1 MIQPISIGRHK
12 IERPILLA
20 PMSGVSD
27 LPFRRLAWR
36 YGVGLVV
43 SEMVACEALAN
54 KSKEMASRMEGE
66 GIGIH
71 VVQLAGREE
80 KWMAEG
86 ARIAEGDGADIL
98 DINMGCPA
106 RKVTSGYSGSA
117 LMQDPD
123 HALRLIEATVNAT
136 SLPVC
141 LKMRLGWDDSSINA
155 PQIAERAENAGVQMI
170 TIHGRT
176 RCQFYKGKADWRA
189 IKQVAD
195 AITVPLIANG
205 DVTQLSQIDEIMNQ
219 SGADGVMI
227 GRGAYGRPWFPGYV
241 ASRTCPDDQPPMPE
255 PTLEEKAELAA
266 EHYEALLFHY
276 GTKVGVRAA
285 RKHLGW
291 YLDDAG
297 IKSAEHRKNIMTGVE
312 PVDVL
317 KSLKQSFLEAASNL
331 QNTQVAA

>member
-36 YGVGLVV
+36 YGAGLVV

-54 KSKEMASRMEGE
+54 KSREMASRMEGE

-86 ARIAEGDGADIL
+86 ARIAEGNGADIL

-141 LKMRLGWDDSSINA
+141 LKMRLGWDDNSINA
-155 PQIAERAENAGVQMI
+155 PQIAEWAENAGIQMI

-176 RCQFYKGKADWRA
+176 RCQFYKGKADWVA
-189 IKQVAD
+189 IKQVAN
-195 AITVPLIANG
+195 AISVPLIANG
-205 DVTQLSQIDEIMNQ
+205 DVTELSQVDEIMHQ

-241 ASRTCPDDQPPMPE
+241 ASRVCPDQHETPE
-255 PTLEEKAELAA
+255 PSLQEKAALAA
-266 EHYEALLFHY
+266 EHYDAIICHY
-276 GTKVGVRAA
+276 GIKVGVRAA

-291 YLDDAG
+291 YMDDAG
-297 IKSAEHRKNIMTGVE
+297 IGSAELRKKIMTSTEPTEVLTSLQKAFSEGATGSKNIR
-312 PVDVL
+312 
-317 KSLKQSFLEAASNL
+317 
-331 QNTQVAA
+331 VAA

>member
-36 YGVGLVV
+36 YGAGLVV

-54 KSKEMASRMEGE
+54 KSREMASRMEGE

-86 ARIAEGDGADIL
+86 ARIAEDNGADVL

-141 LKMRLGWDDSSINA
+141 LKMRLGWDDNSINA
-155 PQIAERAENAGVQMI
+155 PQIAERAENAGIQMI

-176 RCQFYKGKADWRA
+176 RCQFYKGKADWAA
-189 IKQVAD
+189 IRDVAE
-195 AITVPLIANG
+195 AINVPLIANG
-205 DVTQLSQIDEIMNQ
+205 DVTELSQVDEIMSQ

-227 GRGAYGRPWFPGYV
+227 GRGSYGRPWFPGYV
-241 ASRTCPDDQPPMPE
+241 ASRVCDNQQELPE
-255 PTLEEKAELAA
+255 PTQQEKAELAA
-266 EHYEALLFHY
+266 EHYNALMEHY
-276 GTKVGVRAA
+276 GVKVGVRAA

-291 YLDDAG
+291 YMDDIG
-297 IKSAEHRKNIMTGVE
+297 VKNTDFRQKIMTSTEPEEVLAILERAFAEVE
-312 PVDVL
+312 TETKD
-317 KSLKQSFLEAASNL
+317 
-331 QNTQVAA
+331 TQVAA

>member
-1 MIQPISIGRHK
+1 MLQPISIGRHK
-12 IERPILLA
+12 IARPIFLA

-36 YGVGLVV
+36 YGAGLVV

-54 KSKEMASRMEGE
+54 KSREMATRMEGE

-80 KWMAEG
+80 KWMSEG
-86 ARIAEGDGADIL
+86 ARIATGNGAHIL

-117 LMQDPD
+117 LMRDPD
-123 HALRLIEATVNAT
+123 HALRLIEATVKAT

-141 LKMRLGWDDSSINA
+141 LKMRLGWDDNSLNA
-155 PQIAERAENAGVQMI
+155 PEIARRAEDAGVQLI

-176 RCQFYKGKADWRA
+176 RCQFYKGKADWTA
-189 IKQVAD
+189 ISKVAD
-195 AITVPLIANG
+195 AISIPLIANG
-205 DVTQLSQIDEIMNQ
+205 DVTELNQIAPILRA
-219 SGADGVMI
+219 SKADGVMI

-241 ASRTCPDDQPPMPE
+241 ASQVCDGQDAVSEPD
-255 PTLEEKAELAA
+255 LSEKAELAA
-266 EHYEALLFHY
+266 EHYEAILTHY
-276 GTKVGVRAA
+276 GSIVGVRAA

-297 IKSAEHRKNIMTGVE
+297 VVAPKARKEIMTGTE
-312 PVDVL
+312 PDRVL
-317 KSLKQSFLEAASNL
+317 KSLVDAFNAHQDTKQQQAA
-331 QNTQVAA
+331 A

>member
-1 MIQPISIGRHK
+1 MIPPICIGRHK
-12 IERPILLA
+12 IECPVYLA

-36 YGVGLVV
+36 YGAGLVV

-54 KSKEMASRMEGE
+54 KSREMATRARGE
-66 GIGIH
+66 GVGIH

-86 ARIAEGDGADIL
+86 AKIAADNGADIL

-106 RKVTSGYSGSA
+106 RKVTHGYSGSA

-136 SLPVC
+136 ELPVC
-141 LKMRLGWDDSSINA
+141 LKMRLGWDENSLNA
-155 PQIAERAENAGVQMI
+155 DEIARRAEGAGIQLV

-176 RCQFYKGKADWRA
+176 RNQFYKGKADWAA
-189 IKQVAD
+189 IRRVSD
-195 AITVPLIANG
+195 SVRIPVIANG
-205 DVTQLSQIDEIMNQ
+205 DIVALDQIENVLKR
-219 SGADGVMI
+219 SGADGIMI

-241 ASRTCPDDQPPMPE
+241 TSRVSSNPNPMPE
-255 PTLEEKAELAA
+255 PLRDEKHALAS
-266 EHYEALLFHY
+266 EHYEAILSHY
-276 GTKVGVRAA
+276 GIKVGIRAA

-297 IKSAEHRKNIMTGVE
+297 ISNSGLRKDILTGTD
-312 PVDVL
+312 PKTVL
-317 KSLKQSFLEAASNL
+317 KDLDEAFSSAPETNEKLEIAA
-331 QNTQVAA
+331 

>member
-1 MIQPISIGRHK
+1 MIPPICIGRHK
-12 IERPILLA
+12 IECPVYLA

-36 YGVGLVV
+36 FGAGLVV

-54 KSKEMASRMEGE
+54 KSREMATRAQGE
-66 GIGIH
+66 GVGIH

-86 ARIAEGDGADIL
+86 ARIAADNGADIL

-106 RKVTSGYSGSA
+106 RKVTHGYSGSA

-136 SLPVC
+136 DLPVC
-141 LKMRLGWDDSSINA
+141 LKMRLGWDENSLNA
-155 PQIAERAENAGVQMI
+155 DEIARRAEGAGIQLV

-176 RCQFYKGKADWRA
+176 RNQFYKGKADWSA
-189 IKQVAD
+189 IRKVSD
-195 AITVPLIANG
+195 SVRIPVIANG
-205 DVTQLSQIDEIMNQ
+205 DIVALDQIENVLKL

-227 GRGAYGRPWFPGYV
+227 GRGAYGKPWFPGYV
-241 ASRTCPDDQPPMPE
+241 TSRLSNNPNPIAE
-255 PTLEEKAELAA
+255 PTRKEKHALAA
-266 EHYEALLFHY
+266 EHYEAILSHY
-276 GTKVGVRAA
+276 GIKIGIRAA

-291 YLDDAG
+291 YLHDAG
-297 IKSAEHRKNIMTGVE
+297 INNPELRKDIMTGTD
-312 PVDVL
+312 PQHIL
-317 KSLKQSFLEAASNL
+317 KALSDAFSSAPETNEKLEIAA
-331 QNTQVAA
+331 

>member
-1 MIQPISIGRHK
+1 MIPPICIGRHK
-12 IERPILLA
+12 IECPVYLA

-36 YGVGLVV
+36 YGAGLVV

-54 KSKEMASRMEGE
+54 KSREMATRARGE
-66 GIGIH
+66 GVGIH

-86 ARIAEGDGADIL
+86 ARIAADNGADIL

-106 RKVTSGYSGSA
+106 RKVTHGYSGSA

-136 SLPVC
+136 ELPVC
-141 LKMRLGWDDSSINA
+141 LKMRLGWDENSLNA
-155 PQIAERAENAGVQMI
+155 DEIARRAEDAGIQLV

-176 RCQFYKGKADWRA
+176 RNQFYKGKADWAA
-189 IKQVAD
+189 IRRVSD
-195 AITVPLIANG
+195 SVDIPVIANG
-205 DVTQLSQIDEIMNQ
+205 DIVELDQIENVLNL
-219 SGADGVMI
+219 SGADGIMI

-241 ASRTCPDDQPPMPE
+241 TSRVSNNPKPMPE
-255 PTLEEKAELAA
+255 PSRDEKHGLAS
-266 EHYEALLFHY
+266 EHYEAILSHY
-276 GTKVGVRAA
+276 GIKVGIRAA

-297 IKSAEHRKNIMTGVE
+297 VSNSGLRKDILTGTDPQSVLNALDDAFSSAPETNQK
-312 PVDVL
+312 
-317 KSLKQSFLEAASNL
+317 LEIAA
-331 QNTQVAA
+331 

>member
-12 IERPILLA
+12 IACPVLLA

-36 YGVGLVV
+36 YGAGLVV

-54 KSKEMASRMEGE
+54 KSREMATRARGE
-66 GIGIH
+66 GVGIH

-86 ARIAEGDGADIL
+86 ARIAAASGADIL

-106 RKVTSGYSGSA
+106 RKVTNGYSGSA

-123 HALRLIEATVNAT
+123 HALRLIEATVEAT
-136 SLPVC
+136 PLPVC
-141 LKMRLGWDDSSINA
+141 LKMRLGWDENSLNA
-155 PQIAERAENAGVQMI
+155 AEIARRAENAGIQLV

-176 RCQFYKGKADWRA
+176 RNQFYKGSADWAA
-189 IKQVAD
+189 IRRVSERVE
-195 AITVPLIANG
+195 IPVIANG
-205 DVTQLSQIDEIMNQ
+205 DIVDMDQIGQ
-219 SGADGVMI
+219 VLALSGADGIMI

-241 ASRTCPDDQPPMPE
+241 RSRLAPDATPLAE
-255 PTLEEKAELAA
+255 PTRAEKHALVA
-266 EHYEALLFHY
+266 EHYDAILSHY
-276 GTKVGVRAA
+276 GIEIGLRAA

-297 IKSAEHRKNIMTGVE
+297 IKRADSRRRIMTGT
-312 PVDVL
+312 DCRAVL
-317 KSLKQSFLEAASNL
+317 RALADGFLAAADGQDEL
-331 QNTQVAA
+331 GVAA

>member
-1 MIQPISIGRHK
+1 
-12 IERPILLA
+12 
-20 PMSGVSD
+20 MSGVSD

-36 YGVGLVV
+36 YGAGLVV

-54 KSKEMASRMEGE
+54 KSREMAARARGE
-66 GIGIH
+66 GVGIH

-86 ARIAEGDGADIL
+86 ARIAADSGADIL

-106 RKVTSGYSGSA
+106 RKVTHGYSGSA

-136 SLPVC
+136 DLPVC
-141 LKMRLGWDDSSINA
+141 LKMRLGWDENSLNA
-155 PQIAERAENAGVQMI
+155 DEIARRAEAAGIQLV

-176 RCQFYKGKADWRA
+176 RNQFYKGKADWAA
-189 IKQVAD
+189 IRRVSD
-195 AITVPLIANG
+195 SVRIPVIANG
-205 DVTQLSQIDEIMNQ
+205 DIVALDQIDDVLKL
-219 SGADGVMI
+219 SGADGIMI

-241 ASRTCPDDQPPMPE
+241 TSRLSTNPTPLPE
-255 PTLEEKAELAA
+255 PTREQKHVLAA
-266 EHYEALLFHY
+266 EHYEAILSHY
-276 GTKVGVRAA
+276 GIKVGIRAA

-297 IKSAEHRKNIMTGVE
+297 ISNAELRKDILTGTDPQPVLNALRDAFSSAPETNEK
-312 PVDVL
+312 
-317 KSLKQSFLEAASNL
+317 LEIAA
-331 QNTQVAA
+331 

>member
-1 MIQPISIGRHK
+1 MIPPICIGRHK
-12 IERPILLA
+12 IECPVYLA

-36 YGVGLVV
+36 YGAGLVV

-54 KSKEMASRMEGE
+54 KSREMATRARGE
-66 GIGIH
+66 GVGIH

-86 ARIAEGDGADIL
+86 AKIAADSGADIL

-106 RKVTSGYSGSA
+106 RKVTHGYSGSA
-117 LMQDPD
+117 LMQDPN

-136 SLPVC
+136 NLPVC
-141 LKMRLGWDDSSINA
+141 LKMRLGWDENSLNA
-155 PQIAERAENAGVQMI
+155 DEIARRAEGAGIQLV

-176 RCQFYKGKADWRA
+176 RNQFYKGKADWAA
-189 IKQVAD
+189 IRRVSD
-195 AITVPLIANG
+195 SVDIPVIANG
-205 DVTQLSQIDEIMNQ
+205 DIVELDQIENVLNL
-219 SGADGVMI
+219 SGADGIMI

-241 ASRTCPDDQPPMPE
+241 TSRVSTNPKPMPE
-255 PTLEEKAELAA
+255 PTRDEKYALAS
-266 EHYEALLFHY
+266 EHYEAILSHY
-276 GTKVGVRAA
+276 GITVGIRAA

-297 IKSAEHRKNIMTGVE
+297 ISNSGLRKDILTGTD
-312 PVDVL
+312 PQTVL
-317 KSLKQSFLEAASNL
+317 KALDDAFSSAPETNEKLEIAA
-331 QNTQVAA
+331 

>member
-36 YGVGLVV
+36 YGAGLVV

-54 KSKEMASRMEGE
+54 KSREMASRMEGE

-86 ARIAEGDGADIL
+86 ARIAEGNGADIL

-136 SLPVC
+136 TLPVC
-141 LKMRLGWDDSSINA
+141 LKMRLGWDDNSINA
-155 PQIAERAENAGVQMI
+155 PHIAQRAENAGIQMI

-176 RCQFYKGKADWRA
+176 RCQFYKGKADWKA
-189 IKQVAD
+189 IKQVAN
-195 AITVPLIANG
+195 AISVPLIANG
-205 DVTQLSQIDEIMNQ
+205 DVTQLSQIDDIMQQ

-227 GRGAYGRPWFPGYV
+227 GRGAYGRPWFPGYA
-241 ASRTCPDDQPPMPE
+241 ASRACPDQEEMPE
-255 PTLEEKAELAA
+255 PALEEKAALAA
-266 EHYEALLFHY
+266 EHYEAIISHY
-276 GTKVGVRAA
+276 GIKVGVRAA
-285 RKHLGW
+285 RKHVGW
-291 YLDDAG
+291 YMDDAG
-297 IKSAEHRKNIMTGVE
+297 VGSAEIRKKIMTSTEPAEVLASLQTAFSEGVGAPKNI
-312 PVDVL
+312 
-317 KSLKQSFLEAASNL
+317 
-331 QNTQVAA
+331 QVAA

>member
-36 YGVGLVV
+36 YGAGLVV

-54 KSKEMASRMEGE
+54 KSREMASRMEGE

-123 HALRLIEATVNAT
+123 HAVRLIEATVNAT

-141 LKMRLGWDDSSINA
+141 LKMRLGWDDNSINA
-155 PQIAERAENAGVQMI
+155 PEIAKRAENAGIQMI

-176 RCQFYKGKADWRA
+176 RCQFYKGKADWAA
-189 IKQVAD
+189 IKQVAE
-195 AITVPLIANG
+195 AINVPLIANG
-205 DVTQLSQIDEIMNQ
+205 DVTELSQVDDIMEQ

-241 ASRTCPDDQPPMPE
+241 ASRVCTSQMAMPE
-255 PTLEEKAELAA
+255 PTLEEKAGLAS
-266 EHYEALLFHY
+266 EHYEALLSHY
-276 GTKVGVRAA
+276 GIKVGVRAA

-291 YLDDAG
+291 YLDDAR
-297 IKSAEHRKNIMTGVE
+297 IKNAEQRKQIMTS
-312 PVDVL
+312 VDPAEAL
-317 KSLKQSFLEAASNL
+317 KCLHQAFAERVSDP
-331 QNTQVAA
+331 QNTAVAA

>member
-12 IERPILLA
+12 IERPIFLA

-36 YGVGLVV
+36 YGAGLVV

-54 KSKEMASRMEGE
+54 KSREMASRMEGE

-86 ARIAEGDGADIL
+86 ARIAEDNGADIL

-123 HALRLIEATVNAT
+123 HALRLIEATVEAT

-141 LKMRLGWDDSSINA
+141 LKMRLGWDDNSINA
-155 PQIAERAENAGVQMI
+155 PQIAERAENAGIQLI

-176 RCQFYKGKADWRA
+176 RCQFYKGKADWAA
-189 IKQVAD
+189 IKQVAN
-195 AITVPLIANG
+195 AIKVPLIANG
-205 DVTQLSQIDEIMNQ
+205 DVTEVDQIAEIMRQ

-241 ASRTCPDDQPPMPE
+241 ASRVCHDQEELPE
-255 PTLEEKAELAA
+255 PSMQEKAALAV
-266 EHYEALLFHY
+266 EHYHAIIEHY
-276 GTKVGVRAA
+276 GVKVGVRAA

-291 YLDDAG
+291 YMDDAG
-297 IKSAEHRKNIMTGVE
+297 IVDVAFRKMIMTGTE
-312 PVDVL
+312 PDKVL
-317 KSLKQSFLEAASNL
+317 AALEKAFATSELASKDI
-331 QNTQVAA
+331 QVAA